1 MYMYNPLFFFYTE
14 KKLVVRR
21 NFFSFSDFFF
31 FFLTGIDTQLFVLTQ
46 KSDNFFPQAQTPPKT
61 TLKSLLSVYPF
72 LEITIKTA
80 EYKFIHKHSS

>member
-31 FFLTGIDTQLFVLTQ
+31 FLTGIDTQLFVLTQ
-46 KSDNFFPQAQTPPKT
+46 KSDNFFFSASANAAKNYPKVAV
-61 TLKSLLSVYPF
+61 KCVPF
-72 LEITIKTA
+72 
-80 EYKFIHKHSS
+80 S